1 MEQEEEIK
9 KPSGGRKSNI
19 VNYEERIPEAM
30 EMILYEKLSYTE
42 FRSQG
47 AKKWKIT
54 ERAAESVWKDCKD
67 RLKARFE
74 EKTEEIIAEQLTRYF
89 DLLVRA
95 RADNNKRV
103 ERETLADINKL
114 YGLETRKIDVTSNG
128 EPININI
135 NLNND

>member
-1 MEQEEEIK
+1 MEKENK
-9 KPSGGRKSNI
+9 SGRKTN
-19 VNYEERIPEAM
+19 VANYEERIPEAF

-42 FRSQG
+42 FRQEG
-47 AKKWKIT
+47 AKRWKIS
-54 ERAAESVWKDCKD
+54 ERAAETIWKDCKD

-74 EKTEEIIAEQLTRYF
+74 EQTEEIISEQLSRYF
-89 DLLVRA
+89 DLLSRS

-128 EPININI
+128 EPISINI
-135 NLNND
+135 NLTD